1 MERLRKASRE
11 AAAARDRNKEL
22 LDEGKGKR
30 ERGKRWER
38 VEEKEETG
46 RKEEEVETGRG
57 RRVKVKGEGEGGRK
71 EVEGKGEGGKKE
83 RGKGRGNGEGKSEKS
98 LFYVF
103 FLELHFFEN
112 FFLSFLSVFL

>member
-71 EVEGKGEGGKKE
+71 EVEGKGKEERRRGE
-83 RGKGRGNGEGKSEKS
+83 RGGETEKENQKKVCS
-98 LFYVF
+98 MYF
-103 FLELHFFEN
+103 FWNCIFLKIS
-112 FFLSFLSVFL
+112 FFLS